1 MILRPVLAVVLL
13 GASLAF
19 AQSSTLDTQEPGISE
34 IERGAFLGV
43 FGGASFVTNPPAADG
58 AKRPFSA
65 GQTAGIELGYELGSH
80 LAVSLFVSGSVQREG
95 SDYIGKSGGSAS
107 GDFSLLTPGAAL
119 RFSAVG
125 FADDQGVKRTW
136 LYLRGGVGYVMFNPK
151 ALLPDSD
158 FLVFAGPG
166 LEYYTRLRHF
176 SIGVEL
182 VGTMLAKSKAFGFSL
197 TPTLRYAF

>member
-1 MILRPVLAVVLL
+1 LILRSVLAVTLL

-19 AQSSTLDTQEPGISE
+19 AQSTPTEAPGSGFSE
-34 IERGAFLGV
+34 IERGVFLGV
-43 FGGASFVTNPPAADG
+43 YGGASFVTNPPADENG
-58 AKRPFSA
+58 KRPFSA
-65 GQTAGIELGYELGSH
+65 GQTVGVELGYELGSR
-80 LAVSLFVSGSVQREG
+80 LAVSLFVTGSVQREG
-95 SDYIGKSGGSAS
+95 SDYIGKSGGAAS

-119 RFSAVG
+119 RLSAVG

-136 LYLRGGVGYVMFNPK
+136 LYLRGGVGYVMFTPK